1 MIRGLFSIA
10 FTSICLISSAQIP
23 SVPSRMDLGD
33 MKIIITDSGKK
44 DIEKDVKM
52 LRASDRFFKIKLD
65 RTALYMPIIER
76 ILKEENVPDEVKYL
90 AIQESALISD
100 AVSSSKAVGYWQF
113 KDFTGREV
121 GMRVDKKIDER
132 KNIVSSTY
140 GAARY
145 FKNHQK
151 HLDNWANTVTAH
163 MTGLGGIKKY
173 AKPKD
178 KGSKKMTITS
188 KSHWYLKRFLAHVIA
203 FRGELDH
210 RHSEGLSL
218 IEYKKGAGKDL
229 DKIARDF
236 KVEKDLLKHYN
247 KWLLHG
253 KIPNDKKY
261 TVIIP
266 VTKKDRQAQA
276 IARKEAKSDP
286 STPARDDYQP
296 RTPKVVTKVLPKELK
311 PGLQGDQPEM
321 IEINGVSA
329 VLVRSGDDLAAL
341 LRRTGLS
348 QRRFLKFNELSNVPT
363 LETGTHYF
371 TKKKKKVSKMSY
383 YTVQEGETL
392 WEVSHKFGI
401 RKSKLASINR
411 MSVIDELKPGRVLW
425 LHKKRPSDI
434 PVNYIQLPENRE
446 HNSGSPE
453 IAKSTEAEEVRIVP
467 SRSSSPKPSNRKLKG
482 KSHTVSSGET
492 LWAISKKYEVSVEDI
507 RAWNGLSKYDPIKPG
522 QELSLSPEKKQVVN
536 EVLPQK
542 ETKFYIVQPGDTL
555 YQIAKSHDM
564 GVSELID
571 LNNKK
576 DSHIDVGEKLK
587 VYK

>member
-1 MIRGLFSIA
+1 MTRTTFTIA
-10 FTSICLISSAQIP
+10 LLSICLSLAAQIP
-23 SVPSRMDLGD
+23 SVPSRMELGD
-33 MKIIITDSGKK
+33 MKIIITESGKK
-44 DIEKDVKM
+44 DIAKDVKM
-52 LRASDRFFKIKLD
+52 LRSSDRFFKIKLD
-65 RTALYMPIIER
+65 RAALYMPIIER
-76 ILKEENVPDEVKYL
+76 ILKEEKVPDEVKYL

-100 AVSSSKAVGYWQF
+100 AVSASKAVGFWQF

-151 HLDNWANTVTAH
+151 YLDNWANTVTAH

-178 KGSKKMTITS
+178 KGAKKMTITS

-203 FRGELDH
+203 FQGELDH
-210 RHSEGLSL
+210 KNSKGLSL

-229 DKIARDF
+229 AKIAKEF
-236 KVEKDLLKHYN
+236 KVEKDLLAHYN

-276 IARKEAKSDP
+276 IARKEAKSEP
-286 STPARDDYQP
+286 PRTSTRPTYQP

-311 PGLQGDQPEM
+311 PGLQGDQPEIM
-321 IEINGVSA
+321 EVNGVPA
-329 VLVRSGDDLAAL
+329 ILVRPGDNLNSLLARAGI
-341 LRRTGLS
+341 T
-348 QRRFLKFNELSNVPT
+348 QKQFLKFNELTTTPVMAA
-363 LETGTHYF
+363 GDRYF
-371 TKKKKKVSKMSY
+371 IKKKKKTSRMSF
-383 YTVQEGETL
+383 YTVKEGQTL
-392 WEVSHKFGI
+392 WEVSHQFGL
-401 RKSKLASINR
+401 RKNKLASLNR
-411 MSVIDELKPGRVLW
+411 MSVIDDLKPGRVLW
-425 LHKKRPSDI
+425 LSKKRPSGI
-434 PVNYIQLPENRE
+434 PANHASLPDNVSSEAAPVITMDAPKTEGE
-446 HNSGSPE
+446 HN
-453 IAKSTEAEEVRIVP
+453 KT
-467 SRSSSPKPSNRKLKG
+467 SRKKTSVNKKLKG
-482 KSHTVSSGET
+482 KLHTVASGET
-492 LWAISKKYEVSVEDI
+492 LWGISKQYEVTVDDL
-507 RAWNGLSKYDPIKPG
+507 RTWNGLSKYDPIKPG
-522 QELSLSPEKKQVVN
+522 QQLSLSE
-536 EVLPQK
+536 QK
-542 ETKFYIVQPGDTL
+542 EEVIITEEPKRATKVYVVQPGDTL
-555 YQIAKSHDM
+555 YQIAKSHEM

-576 DSHIDVGEKLK
+576 DSHIDVGEKLR